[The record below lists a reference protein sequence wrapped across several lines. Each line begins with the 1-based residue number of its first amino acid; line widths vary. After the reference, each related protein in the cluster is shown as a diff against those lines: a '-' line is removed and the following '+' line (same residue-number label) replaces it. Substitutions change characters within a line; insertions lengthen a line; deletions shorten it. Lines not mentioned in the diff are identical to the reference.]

1 MLESDN
7 IRSRAFYKTIIYR
20 SKVSCLFDAFTCVKY
35 NKFTSV
41 FHTHVSCWHHRYTEL
56 WAKGGRRFLKDTVTA
71 KKYTCHLS
79 YLGVWLW
86 MRESNEASFHEFL
99 PLLLLCFYACLNMF
113 CSTTCWSVWL
123 VYPARNNGRIQDQF
137 PSHTYCKCIKRTW
150 WKEVKGEE
158 GIMLITKVLQI
169 CFMPIH
175 MHVSLVFR
183 ANAQSLTSQ
192 KYPGKYFPWDSV

>member
-99 PLLLLCFYACLNMF
+99 PLLLLCFYL
-113 CSTTCWSVWL
+113 
-123 VYPARNNGRIQDQF
+123 
-137 PSHTYCKCIKRTW
+137 
-150 WKEVKGEE
+150 
-158 GIMLITKVLQI
+158 
-169 CFMPIH
+169 
-175 MHVSLVFR
+175 MHVSTCSAPPPAEVWHWFIPLGIRGESRIHFLLMRRR
-183 ANAQSLTSQ
+183 AKARDEMNI
-192 KYPGKYFPWDSV
+192 